1 MPHDSSASA
10 APKDYCR
17 LFEDIS
23 PSEDGSP
30 GRAVRVL
37 LPVFLAVAFFRA
49 AWVARPPGGLAYLGD
64 GVEATSLTAGSTGT
78 G

>member
-37 LPVFLAVAFFRA
+37 LPVFLAVAFFR
-49 AWVARPPGGLAYLGD
+49 RPPGGLAYLGD
-64 GVEATSLTAGSTGT
+64 GVEASSLTAGSTGT